1 MTEEEKKIEEQTEE
15 LKEDQTVEEPKEEE
29 TDQKDKDDTKSKKG
43 KKETGRGREFL
54 NWVLTI
60 LIALVVTVLI
70 NIYIIRISSISGQ
83 SMENSYH
90 DAQVVMVSRLPYIFS
105 TPKHGDVI
113 VFDAQ
118 QIEPGE
124 RTFFD
129 DYKDIAKY
137 NLISTSLNKNI
148 SIEHKYYIK
157 RVIGVP
163 GDTIEIKE
171 DGLYRNGELIQESY
185 IKDQNWIKRYNAT
198 KENWEIYS
206 SAHVGL
212 SVKVSE
218 GCVFVM
224 GDNRLN
230 SKDSRVIG
238 EVSYDAIIGKV
249 LTKGKTNDES

>member
-1 MTEEEKKIEEQTEE
+1 
-15 LKEDQTVEEPKEEE
+15 
-29 TDQKDKDDTKSKKG
+29 
-43 KKETGRGREFL
+43 
-54 NWVLTI
+54 
-60 LIALVVTVLI
+60 
-70 NIYIIRISSISGQ
+70 
-83 SMENSYH
+83 
-90 DAQVVMVSRLPYIFS
+90 MVSRLPYIFS

-129 DYKDIAKY
+129 DYKDIVKY

-249 LTKGKTNDES
+249 LSKGKTNDES